1 MPLKILIVRVS
12 SLGDVVHNMPMLA
25 DLQRY
30 FPGAQ
35 IDWVV
40 EEAYVP
46 LVRLNRGVSRVI
58 PFALRR
64 WRRSLLAAGTRAE
77 FGQFRQ
83 TLRELAY
90 DLVFD
95 TQGLLKTALVMRM
108 ARLAPGGRRIGLA
121 NATLGSGYESV
132 SRIFHDQSITV
143 PLRAHAVARARAVA
157 AGAFGQVADTAASD
171 VMAVATTANFC
182 LDAPPVSAAASVWL
196 PAVPYAVFFHG
207 TARAAKQWAPAHWI
221 AVGRI
226 LAARGMPVLLP
237 WGSSVEERAARSL
250 AAEIPGALALP
261 RLPMMDAVLLA
272 QQAALVVGLD
282 TGLTHIAAAY
292 CRPTV
297 ELYCDSPRWKTEGNW
312 SSKIINLGDTGHP
325 PAVADVLAAIDRLL
339 GTDGPAEQLLPVEP

>member
-1 MPLKILIVRVS
+1 MALKILVVRVS

-25 DLQRY
+25 DLHRY
-30 FPGAQ
+30 CPNAE

-40 EEAYVP
+40 EEAYAP
-46 LVRLNRGVSRVI
+46 LVRLNRCVAKVI

-77 FGQFRQ
+77 LARFRQ
-83 TLRELAY
+83 TLREVAY

-121 NATLGSGYESV
+121 NATLGSGYEPV
-132 SRIFHDQSITV
+132 SRIFHDASIAV

-157 AGAFGQVADTAASD
+157 AGALGQAPAATMAD
-171 VMAVATTANFC
+171 FC
-182 LDAPPVSAAASVWL
+182 LDAPPVSAAASAWL
-196 PAVPYAVFFHG
+196 PTVPYAVFFHG

-221 AVGRI
+221 AVGRM

-237 WGSSVEERAARSL
+237 WGSAAEHLAAQSL
-250 AAEIPGALALP
+250 AAAIPGALVLP
-261 RLPMMDAVLLA
+261 GLPMMDAVVLA
-272 QQAALVVGLD
+272 RQAALVVGLD
-282 TGLTHIAAAY
+282 SGLTHIAAAY

-312 SSKIINLGDTGHP
+312 SPQIINLGDTGHP
-325 PAVADVLAAIDRLL
+325 PAVAAVLAAIERLL
-339 GTDGPAEQLLPVEP
+339 GAAGPAERPVPVQR